1 MEKVVVLESNNY
13 IYKDKVYEYSE
24 LNSLISKL
32 GKSLKIFI
40 LKENI
45 FIRRFNL
52 EEKYLDKFIKD
63 TIRREAEIDCNLL
76 FHYEYNKHN
85 KILYVYSLKKGEQI
99 KKLAANVT
107 KLSVIPIQFFI
118 NNLIEKKGKD
128 NEELIIMAKIKN
140 IVYVVVREK
149 GQIVQNYFMTM
160 AKFDFLKEA
169 SLFESSKR
177 IIVDNALNTYIP
189 KEAFTEYNITFRK
202 IGENFNG

>member
-189 KEAFTEYNITFRK
+189 KEAFTEYNIAFRK

>member
-1 MEKVVVLESNNY
+1 M
-13 IYKDKVYEYSE
+13 
-24 LNSLISKL
+24 
-32 GKSLKIFI
+32 
-40 LKENI
+40 
-45 FIRRFNL
+45 
-52 EEKYLDKFIKD
+52 
-63 TIRREAEIDCNLL
+63 
-76 FHYEYNKHN
+76 
-85 KILYVYSLKKGEQI
+85 KKGEQI